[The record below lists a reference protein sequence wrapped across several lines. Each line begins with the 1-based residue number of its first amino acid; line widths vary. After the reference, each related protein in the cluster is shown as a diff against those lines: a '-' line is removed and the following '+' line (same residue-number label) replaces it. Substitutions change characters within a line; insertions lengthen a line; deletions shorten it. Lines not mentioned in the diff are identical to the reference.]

1 MERLFETS
9 SKDGFEIVY
18 ELKNGPQN
26 LIQKQL
32 CSCSAHSQTSLFT
45 QTSNIQNLKSFSE
58 RSNISNVVARGIILF
73 YQATFAYFLG
83 GRCRYYP
90 SCSHYA
96 IEAYEK
102 LSFFR
107 ASYLV
112 LKRLI
117 SCHPFSRK
125 AFYDP
130 VPSSYKEMSVS

>member
-1 MERLFETS
+1 
-9 SKDGFEIVY
+9 VY

-32 CSCSAHSQTSLFT
+32 CSCSAHSQTNLFT
-45 QTSNIQNLKSFSE
+45 RNSNTLNLKSFSK
-58 RSNISNVVARGIILF
+58 RSNISNVAARALILF
-73 YQATFAYFLG
+73 YQATFAHFLG

-102 LSFFR
+102 FSFFK
-107 ASYLV
+107 ASFLV
-112 LKRLI
+112 LKRLG

-130 VPSSYKEMSVS
+130 VPSSYQEMSVS